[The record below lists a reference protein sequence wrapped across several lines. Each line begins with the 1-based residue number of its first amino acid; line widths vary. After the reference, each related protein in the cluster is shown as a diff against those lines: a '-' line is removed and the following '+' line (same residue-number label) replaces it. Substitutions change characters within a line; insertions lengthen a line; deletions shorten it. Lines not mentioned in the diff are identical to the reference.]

1 MFFFSGL
8 FGDVEQIS
16 HFDSYHPV
24 GSTGEIIFLGA
35 VVEIGEAIVIASFY
49 LEMADFGAQFY
60 TEAGRYTII
69 ELVFHIHVMLFGGKV
84 GIVFPRTALCC
95 SAFAAAVSA
104 APVTTQG
111 TGVGKH
117 GDVTV
122 AVTFD
127 SGKIKDIKI
136 VKQQEN
142 PVLAAKVFTDLKQ
155 HVIDTNSVQLDA
167 ISGATFSS
175 KGFLD
180 AVADAAKKAGV
191 TLSKADKKAIKK
203 AVKALPKESSYDV
216 VVIGAGGAGF
226 SAAIEAKNAG
236 ANVVLLE
243 KMPAVGGNSLIS
255 GAEMNA
261 AKNWVQPKLGINDDS
276 PELHAED
283 TYKGGDMKGDMNVIK
298 VMTHNAL
305 DAAKWC
311 RDYLGVRFEDDNL
324 FFFGGHSR
332 KRALI
337 PVGHTGT
344 EFITK
349 FQAKADELGIP
360 VITNMKAEELI
371 KDKSGRVVGVKA
383 TMNGASYTF
392 NAKGGVVLATGGFG
406 ANPEMV
412 KKYNPKID
420 ERFKT
425 TDAPGTTGEALY
437 MAERAGAQLVNMG
450 YIQTY
455 PICDPISGVIEL
467 IADAR
472 FDGAIMLNQEGK
484 RFVEELQRR
493 DVLSEAILKQTGGY
507 CWVLWNDKIGSISN
521 TVKEHPTEYEAF
533 TKQGIMATC
542 DDLKCVADFTKIP
555 FDSLKGTVNRV
566 SSMTGKGND
575 KDFNHRSG
583 LVDMTQGKYYVIK
596 AVPSVHHTMGGVRI
610 NEKAQAL
617 TAEGK
622 AIPGLWAAGEVT
634 GVTHGTNRLGGNA
647 YTDIIVFGRIAGK
660 AAAEA
665 AK

>member
-1 MFFFSGL
+1 
-8 FGDVEQIS
+8 
-16 HFDSYHPV
+16 
-24 GSTGEIIFLGA
+24 
-35 VVEIGEAIVIASFY
+35 
-49 LEMADFGAQFY
+49 
-60 TEAGRYTII
+60 
-69 ELVFHIHVMLFGGKV
+69 MLF
-84 GIVFPRTALCC
+84 RQTLL
-95 SAFAAAVSA
+95 AAAVGLMSAAAVA

-117 GDVTV
+117 GDMTV

-127 SGKIKDIKI
+127 NGRIQAIEI
-136 VKQQEN
+136 VKEAEN
-142 PVLAAKVFTDLKQ
+142 PVLAKKVYTDLKAA
-155 HVIDTNSVQLDA
+155 VIASNSADLDA

-180 AVADAAKKAGV
+180 AVKDAAKKAGV
-191 TLSKADKKAIKK
+191 TLSKADAKAIKK
-203 AVKALPKESSYDV
+203 VVKNIPAVSNYDV

-261 AKNWVQPKLGINDDS
+261 ARNWVQPKLGILDDS
-276 PELHAED
+276 AERHAAD
-283 TYKGGDMKGDMNVIK
+283 TFKGGDKKGDMKVIN
-298 VMTHNAL
+298 VMTANAL

-324 FFFGGHSR
+324 FFFGGPSR

-344 EFITK
+344 EFIAK

-360 VITNMKAEELI
+360 VITDMKAEELI
-371 KDKSGRVVGVKA
+371 KDKTGRVVGVKA
-383 TMNGASYTF
+383 TSHGATYTF

-406 ANPEMV
+406 ANKAMV

-437 MAERAGAQLVNMG
+437 MAKRAGAQLVNMG

-467 IADAR
+467 IADSR

-484 RFVEELQRR
+484 RFVEELERR
-493 DVLSEAILKQTGGY
+493 DVLSEAILKQTGNY
-507 CWVLWNDKIGSISN
+507 CWVLWNDNIGKISN

-542 DDLKCVADFTKIP
+542 PDLKCIADFTKMP
-555 FDSLKGTVNRV
+555 LKQLESTVKRV
-566 SSMTGKGND
+566 SSMAGKGND
-575 KDFNHRSG
+575 KDFHHRGG
-583 LVDMTQGKYYVIK
+583 LMDMSEGQYYVIK
-596 AVPSVHHTMGGVRI
+596 AVPSTHHTMGGVRI

-617 TAEGK
+617 TAKGQV
-622 AIPGLWAAGEVT
+622 IPGLWAAGEVT

-647 YTDIIVFGRIAGK
+647 YTDIIVFGRIAGE
-660 AAAEA
+660 AAAFEA
-665 AK
+665 AARSAK

>member
-1 MFFFSGL
+1 MKSTMIKSAVAMVFA
-8 FGDVEQIS
+8 
-16 HFDSYHPV
+16 V
-24 GSTGEIIFLGA
+24 G
-35 VVEIGEAIVIASFY
+35 
-49 LEMADFGAQFY
+49 
-60 TEAGRYTII
+60 
-69 ELVFHIHVMLFGGKV
+69 
-84 GIVFPRTALCC
+84 
-95 SAFAAAVSA
+95 FAAASMA
-104 APVTTQG
+104 APVTAEG

-117 GDVTV
+117 GDITV

-127 SGKIKDIKI
+127 AGKIQDIKI
-136 VKQQEN
+136 VKNAEN
-142 PVLAAKVFTDLKQ
+142 PILAKKVFTDLKDQ
-155 HVIDTNSVQLDA
+155 VVALSSTDVDL
-167 ISGATFSS
+167 ISGATFSA
-175 KGFLD
+175 KGFID
-180 AVADAAKKAGV
+180 AVNDAAKKAGV
-191 TLSKADKKAIKK
+191 TLAKADKKALKK
-203 AVKALPKESSYDV
+203 AARELPKTSNYDV

-226 SAAIEAKNAG
+226 SAAITARNAG

-255 GAEMNA
+255 GAEMNV

-276 PELHAED
+276 PELHAQD
-283 TYKGGDMKGDMNVIK
+283 TFKGGDGKGDMKVIN
-298 VMTHNAL
+298 VMTHQAL

-344 EFITK
+344 EFIAK

-371 KDKSGRVVGVKA
+371 KNKDGRVVGVKA
-383 TMNGASYTF
+383 TMDGSEYTF

-425 TDAPGTTGEALY
+425 TDAPGSTGEALY
-437 MAERAGAQLVNMG
+437 MAERAGAELVNMG

-455 PICDPISGVIEL
+455 PICDPISGAIEL

-493 DVLSEAILKQTGGY
+493 DVLSEAILNQTGQY
-507 CWVLWNDKIGSISN
+507 CWVLWNDNIGKISN
-521 TVKEHPTEYEAF
+521 TVKAHANEYEAF
-533 TKQGIMATC
+533 TKQGIMTTC
-542 DDLKCVADFTKIP
+542 DDLKCIADFTKIP
-555 FDSLKGTVNRV
+555 FDQLQKTVKRV
-566 SSMTGKGND
+566 SDMAGKGND

-583 LVDMTQGKYYVIK
+583 LVDMQQGKYYVIK
-596 AVPSVHHTMGGVRI
+596 AVPSTHHTMGGVRI
-610 NEKAQAL
+610 NEKAEAL

-622 AIPGLWAAGEVT
+622 VIPGLWAAGEVT

-647 YTDIIVFGRIAGK
+647 YTDIIVFGRIAGEAAAK
-660 AAAEA
+660 AA
-665 AK
+665 K

>member
-1 MFFFSGL
+1 MHFSRALIAGL
-8 FGDVEQIS
+8 V
-16 HFDSYHPV
+16 
-24 GSTGEIIFLGA
+24 
-35 VVEIGEAIVIASFY
+35 
-49 LEMADFGAQFY
+49 
-60 TEAGRYTII
+60 
-69 ELVFHIHVMLFGGKV
+69 
-84 GIVFPRTALCC
+84 C

-175 KGFLD
+175 RGFLD

-203 AVKALPKESSYDV
+203 VVKTLPKESTYDV

-555 FDSLKGTVNRV
+555 FNSLKGTVNRV

>member
-1 MFFFSGL
+1 MRKFFFCIVGPSEWDGSAIHK
-8 FGDVEQIS
+8 GVEQIMMKK
-16 HFDSYHPV
+16 
-24 GSTGEIIFLGA
+24 TLI
-35 VVEIGEAIVIASFY
+35 
-49 LEMADFGAQFY
+49 
-60 TEAGRYTII
+60 
-69 ELVFHIHVMLFGGKV
+69 
-84 GIVFPRTALCC
+84 TALI
-95 SAFAAAVSA
+95 ATVFAGGAMAAAVTA
-104 APVTTQG
+104 EG

-127 SGKIKDIKI
+127 GGKITDIKV
-136 VKQQEN
+136 VKEQEN
-142 PVLAAKVFTDLKQ
+142 KVLARGVYTDLKDQ
-155 HVIDTNSVQLDA
+155 VIATNSADLDV

-180 AVADAAKKAGV
+180 AVKDAAKKAGV

-203 AVKALPKESSYDV
+203 VAKDLPKNSSYDV
-216 VVIGAGGAGF
+216 VVVGAGGAGF

-283 TYKGGDMKGDMNVIK
+283 TYKGGDMKGDMKVIN

-305 DAAKWC
+305 DAALWC

-360 VITNMKAEELI
+360 VITNMKMTDLI
-371 KDKSGRVVGVKA
+371 LDKDGRVSGVKA
-383 TMNGASYTF
+383 TMNGAEYTF

-406 ANPEMV
+406 ANKEMV

-420 ERFKT
+420 ERFMT

-437 MAERAGAQLVNMG
+437 IAEKAGAELVNMG

-467 IADAR
+467 IADSR

-493 DVLSEAILKQTGGY
+493 DVLSEAILNQTGGY
-507 CWVLWNDKIGSISN
+507 CWVLWNDNIGKISN
-521 TVKEHPTEYEAF
+521 TVGTHTTEYEAF

-542 DDLKCVADFTKIP
+542 DDLKCIADFTKIP
-555 FDSLKGTVNRV
+555 FDQLKKTVDRV
-566 SSMTGKGND
+566 TSMAGKGND
-575 KDFNHRSG
+575 KDFHHRGG
-583 LVDMTQGKYYVIK
+583 LMDMSQGKYYVIK
-596 AVPSVHHTMGGVRI
+596 AVPSTHHTMGGIRI

-617 TAEGK
+617 TKEGK
-622 AIPGLWAAGEVT
+622 VIPGLWAAGEVT

>member
-1 MFFFSGL
+1 
-8 FGDVEQIS
+8 
-16 HFDSYHPV
+16 
-24 GSTGEIIFLGA
+24 
-35 VVEIGEAIVIASFY
+35 
-49 LEMADFGAQFY
+49 
-60 TEAGRYTII
+60 
-69 ELVFHIHVMLFGGKV
+69 MLF
-84 GIVFPRTALCC
+84 RQTLL
-95 SAFAAAVSA
+95 AAAVGLMSAAAVA

-117 GDVTV
+117 GDMTV

-127 SGKIKDIKI
+127 NGRIQAIEI
-136 VKQQEN
+136 VKEAEN
-142 PVLAAKVFTDLKQ
+142 PVLAKKVYTDLKVA
-155 HVIDTNSVQLDA
+155 VIASNSADLDA

-180 AVADAAKKAGV
+180 AVKDAAKKAGV
-191 TLSKADKKAIKK
+191 TLSKADAKAIKK
-203 AVKALPKESSYDV
+203 VVKNIPAVSNYDV

-261 AKNWVQPKLGINDDS
+261 ARNWVQPKLGILDDS
-276 PELHAED
+276 AERHAAD
-283 TYKGGDMKGDMNVIK
+283 TFKGGDKKGDMKVIN
-298 VMTHNAL
+298 VMTANAL

-311 RDYLGVRFEDDNL
+311 RDYLGVRFEGDNL

-344 EFITK
+344 EFIAK

-360 VITNMKAEELI
+360 VITDMKAEELI
-371 KDKSGRVVGVKA
+371 KDKTGRVVGVKA
-383 TMNGASYTF
+383 TSHGATYTF

-406 ANPEMV
+406 ANKAMV

-437 MAERAGAQLVNMG
+437 MAKRAGAQLVNMG

-467 IADAR
+467 IADSR

-484 RFVEELQRR
+484 RFVEELERR
-493 DVLSEAILKQTGGY
+493 DVLSEAILKQTGNY
-507 CWVLWNDKIGSISN
+507 CWVLWNDNIGKISN

-542 DDLKCVADFTKIP
+542 PDLKCIADFTKMP
-555 FDSLKGTVNRV
+555 LKQLESTVKRV
-566 SSMTGKGND
+566 SSMAGKGND
-575 KDFNHRSG
+575 KDFHHRGG
-583 LVDMTQGKYYVIK
+583 LMDMSEGQYYVIK
-596 AVPSVHHTMGGVRI
+596 AVPSTHHTMGGVRI

-617 TAEGK
+617 TAKGQV
-622 AIPGLWAAGEVT
+622 IPGLWAAGEVT

-647 YTDIIVFGRIAGK
+647 YTDIIVFGRIAGE
-660 AAAEA
+660 AAAFEA
-665 AK
+665 AARSAK

>member
-1 MFFFSGL
+1 MK
-8 FGDVEQIS
+8 
-16 HFDSYHPV
+16 
-24 GSTGEIIFLGA
+24 STMIKSA
-35 VVEIGEAIVIASFY
+35 VAMVFA
-49 LEMADFGAQFY
+49 
-60 TEAGRYTII
+60 AG
-69 ELVFHIHVMLFGGKV
+69 
-84 GIVFPRTALCC
+84 
-95 SAFAAAVSA
+95 FAAASMA
-104 APVTTQG
+104 APVTAEG

-117 GDVTV
+117 GDITV

-127 SGKIKDIKI
+127 AGKIQDIKI
-136 VKQQEN
+136 VKNAEN
-142 PVLAAKVFTDLKQ
+142 PILAKKVFTDLKDQ
-155 HVIDTNSVQLDA
+155 VVALSSTDVDL
-167 ISGATFSS
+167 ISGATFSA
-175 KGFLD
+175 KGFID
-180 AVADAAKKAGV
+180 AVNDAAKKAGV
-191 TLSKADKKAIKK
+191 TLAKADKKALKK
-203 AVKALPKESSYDV
+203 AARELPKTSNYDV

-226 SAAIEAKNAG
+226 SAAITARNAG

-255 GAEMNA
+255 GAEMNV

-276 PELHAED
+276 PELHAQD
-283 TYKGGDMKGDMNVIK
+283 TFKGGDGKGDMKVIN
-298 VMTHNAL
+298 VMTHEAL

-344 EFITK
+344 EFIAK

-371 KDKSGRVVGVKA
+371 KNKDGRVVGVKA
-383 TMNGASYTF
+383 TMDGSEYTF

-455 PICDPISGVIEL
+455 PICDPLSGAIEL

-493 DVLSEAILKQTGGY
+493 DVLSEAILNQTGRY

-521 TVKEHPTEYEAF
+521 TVKAHANEYEAF
-533 TKQGIMATC
+533 TKQGIMTTC
-542 DDLKCVADFTKIP
+542 DDLKCIADFTKIP
-555 FDSLKGTVNRV
+555 FDQLRKTVKRV
-566 SSMTGKGND
+566 SDMAGKGND

-583 LVDMTQGKYYVIK
+583 LVDMQQGKYYVIK
-596 AVPSVHHTMGGVRI
+596 AVPSTHHTMGGVRI
-610 NEKAQAL
+610 NEKAEAL

-622 AIPGLWAAGEVT
+622 VIPGLWAAGEVT

-647 YTDIIVFGRIAGK
+647 YTDIIVFGRIAGEAAAK
-660 AAAEA
+660 AA
-665 AK
+665 K

>member
-1 MFFFSGL
+1 MKSTM
-8 FGDVEQIS
+8 IKS
-16 HFDSYHPV
+16 AV
-24 GSTGEIIFLGA
+24 GMVFA
-35 VVEIGEAIVIASFY
+35 VGF
-49 LEMADFGAQFY
+49 
-60 TEAGRYTII
+60 
-69 ELVFHIHVMLFGGKV
+69 
-84 GIVFPRTALCC
+84 
-95 SAFAAAVSA
+95 AAVSMA
-104 APVTTQG
+104 APVTAEG

-117 GDVTV
+117 GDITV

-127 SGKIKDIKI
+127 AGKIQDIKI
-136 VKQQEN
+136 VKNAEN
-142 PVLAAKVFTDLKQ
+142 PILAKKVFTDLKDQ
-155 HVIDTNSVQLDA
+155 VVALSSTDVDL
-167 ISGATFSS
+167 ISGATFSA
-175 KGFLD
+175 KGFID
-180 AVADAAKKAGV
+180 AVNDAAKKAGV
-191 TLSKADKKAIKK
+191 TLAKADKKALKK
-203 AVKALPKESSYDV
+203 AARELPKTSNYDV

-226 SAAIEAKNAG
+226 SAAITARNAG

-255 GAEMNA
+255 GAEMNV

-276 PELHAED
+276 PELHAQD
-283 TYKGGDMKGDMNVIK
+283 TFKGGDGKGDMKVIN
-298 VMTHNAL
+298 VMTHEAL

-344 EFITK
+344 EFIAK

-371 KDKSGRVVGVKA
+371 KDKDGRVVGVKA
-383 TMNGASYTF
+383 TMDGSEYTF

-425 TDAPGTTGEALY
+425 TDAPGSTGEALY
-437 MAERAGAQLVNMG
+437 MAERAGAELVNMG

-455 PICDPISGVIEL
+455 PICDPISGAIEL

-493 DVLSEAILKQTGGY
+493 DVLSEAILNQTGRY

-521 TVKEHPTEYEAF
+521 TVKAHANEYEAF
-533 TKQGIMATC
+533 TKQGIMTTC
-542 DDLKCVADFTKIP
+542 DDLKCIADFTKIP
-555 FDSLKGTVNRV
+555 FDQLRKTVKRV
-566 SSMTGKGND
+566 SDMAGKGND
-575 KDFNHRSG
+575 KDFNHRAG
-583 LVDMTQGKYYVIK
+583 LMDMQQGKYYVIK
-596 AVPSVHHTMGGVRI
+596 AVPSTHHTMGGVRI
-610 NEKAQAL
+610 NEKAEAL

-622 AIPGLWAAGEVT
+622 VIPGLWAAGEVT

-647 YTDIIVFGRIAGK
+647 YTDIIVFGRIAGEAAAK
-660 AAAEA
+660 AA
-665 AK
+665 K

>member
-1 MFFFSGL
+1 MKSTMIKSAVAMVFA
-8 FGDVEQIS
+8 
-16 HFDSYHPV
+16 V
-24 GSTGEIIFLGA
+24 G
-35 VVEIGEAIVIASFY
+35 
-49 LEMADFGAQFY
+49 
-60 TEAGRYTII
+60 
-69 ELVFHIHVMLFGGKV
+69 
-84 GIVFPRTALCC
+84 
-95 SAFAAAVSA
+95 FAAASMA
-104 APVTTQG
+104 APVTAEG

-117 GDVTV
+117 GDITV

-127 SGKIKDIKI
+127 AGKIQDIKI
-136 VKQQEN
+136 VKNAEN
-142 PVLAAKVFTDLKQ
+142 PILAKKVFTDLKDQ
-155 HVIDTNSVQLDA
+155 VVALSSTDVDL
-167 ISGATFSS
+167 ISGATFSA
-175 KGFLD
+175 KGFID
-180 AVADAAKKAGV
+180 AVNDAAKKAGV
-191 TLSKADKKAIKK
+191 TLAKADKKALKK
-203 AVKALPKESSYDV
+203 AARKLPKTSNYDV

-226 SAAIEAKNAG
+226 SAAITARNAG

-283 TYKGGDMKGDMNVIK
+283 TFKGGDGKGDMKVIN
-298 VMTHNAL
+298 VMTHQAL

-344 EFITK
+344 EFIAK

-371 KDKSGRVVGVKA
+371 KNKDGRVVGVKA
-383 TMNGASYTF
+383 TMDGSEYTF

-455 PICDPISGVIEL
+455 PICDPISGAIEL

-493 DVLSEAILKQTGGY
+493 DVLSEAILNQTGRY

-521 TVKEHPTEYEAF
+521 TVKAHANEYEAF
-533 TKQGIMATC
+533 TKQGIMTTC
-542 DDLKCVADFTKIP
+542 DDLKCIADFTKIP
-555 FDSLKGTVNRV
+555 FDQLRKTVKRV
-566 SSMTGKGND
+566 SDMAGKGND

-583 LVDMTQGKYYVIK
+583 LVDMQQGKYYVIK
-596 AVPSVHHTMGGVRI
+596 AVPSTHHTMGGVRI
-610 NEKAQAL
+610 NEKAEAL

-622 AIPGLWAAGEVT
+622 VIPGLWAAGEVT

-647 YTDIIVFGRIAGK
+647 YTDIIVFGRIAGEAAAK
-660 AAAEA
+660 AA
-665 AK
+665 K

>member
-1 MFFFSGL
+1 MKSTMIKSAVAMVFA
-8 FGDVEQIS
+8 
-16 HFDSYHPV
+16 V
-24 GSTGEIIFLGA
+24 G
-35 VVEIGEAIVIASFY
+35 
-49 LEMADFGAQFY
+49 
-60 TEAGRYTII
+60 
-69 ELVFHIHVMLFGGKV
+69 
-84 GIVFPRTALCC
+84 
-95 SAFAAAVSA
+95 FAAASMA
-104 APVTTQG
+104 APVTAEG

-117 GDVTV
+117 GDITV

-127 SGKIKDIKI
+127 AGKIQDIKI
-136 VKQQEN
+136 VKNAEN
-142 PVLAAKVFTDLKQ
+142 PILAKKVFTDLKDQ
-155 HVIDTNSVQLDA
+155 VVALSSTDVDL
-167 ISGATFSS
+167 ISGATFSA
-175 KGFLD
+175 KGFID
-180 AVADAAKKAGV
+180 AVNDAAKKAGV
-191 TLSKADKKAIKK
+191 TLAKADKKALKK
-203 AVKALPKESSYDV
+203 AARELPKTSNYDV

-226 SAAIEAKNAG
+226 SAAITARNAG

-255 GAEMNA
+255 GAEMNV

-276 PELHAED
+276 PELHAQD
-283 TYKGGDMKGDMNVIK
+283 TFKGGDGKGDMKVIN
-298 VMTHNAL
+298 VMTHEAL

-344 EFITK
+344 EFIAK

-371 KDKSGRVVGVKA
+371 KDKDGRVVGVKA
-383 TMNGASYTF
+383 TMDGSEYTF

-455 PICDPISGVIEL
+455 PICDPISGAIEL

-493 DVLSEAILKQTGGY
+493 DVLSEAILNQTGQY
-507 CWVLWNDKIGSISN
+507 CWVLWNDNIGKISN
-521 TVKEHPTEYEAF
+521 TVKAHANEYEAF
-533 TKQGIMATC
+533 TKQGIMTTC
-542 DDLKCVADFTKIP
+542 DDLKCIADFTKIP
-555 FDSLKGTVNRV
+555 FDQLRKTVKRV
-566 SSMTGKGND
+566 SDMAGKGND

-583 LVDMTQGKYYVIK
+583 LVDMQQGKYYVIK
-596 AVPSVHHTMGGVRI
+596 AVPSTHHTMGGVRI
-610 NEKAQAL
+610 NEKAEAL

-622 AIPGLWAAGEVT
+622 VIPGLWAAGEVT

-647 YTDIIVFGRIAGK
+647 YTDIIVFGRIAGEAAAK
-660 AAAEA
+660 AA
-665 AK
+665 K

>member
-1 MFFFSGL
+1 MK
-8 FGDVEQIS
+8 
-16 HFDSYHPV
+16 
-24 GSTGEIIFLGA
+24 STMIKSA
-35 VVEIGEAIVIASFY
+35 VAMVFA
-49 LEMADFGAQFY
+49 
-60 TEAGRYTII
+60 AG
-69 ELVFHIHVMLFGGKV
+69 
-84 GIVFPRTALCC
+84 
-95 SAFAAAVSA
+95 FAAASMA
-104 APVTTQG
+104 APVTAEG

-117 GDVTV
+117 GDITV

-127 SGKIKDIKI
+127 AGKIQDIKI
-136 VKQQEN
+136 VKNAEN
-142 PVLAAKVFTDLKQ
+142 PILAKKVFTDLKDQ
-155 HVIDTNSVQLDA
+155 VVALSSTDVDLV
-167 ISGATFSS
+167 SGATFSA
-175 KGFLD
+175 KGFID
-180 AVADAAKKAGV
+180 AVNDAAKKAGV
-191 TLSKADKKAIKK
+191 TLAKADKKALKK
-203 AVKALPKESSYDV
+203 AARELPKTSNYDV

-226 SAAIEAKNAG
+226 SAAITARNAG

-255 GAEMNA
+255 GAEMNVA
-261 AKNWVQPKLGINDDS
+261 RNWVQPKLGINDDS
-276 PELHAED
+276 PELHAQD
-283 TYKGGDMKGDMNVIK
+283 TFKGGDGKGDMKVIN
-298 VMTHNAL
+298 VMTHEAL

-344 EFITK
+344 EFIAK

-371 KDKSGRVVGVKA
+371 KDKDGRVVGVKA
-383 TMNGASYTF
+383 TMDGSEYTF

-425 TDAPGTTGEALY
+425 TDAPGSTGEALY
-437 MAERAGAQLVNMG
+437 MAERAGAELVNMG

-455 PICDPISGVIEL
+455 PICDPISGAIEL

-493 DVLSEAILKQTGGY
+493 DVLSEAILNQTGRY

-521 TVKEHPTEYEAF
+521 TVKAHANEYEAF
-533 TKQGIMATC
+533 TKQGVMTTC
-542 DDLKCVADFTKIP
+542 DDLKCIADFTKIP
-555 FDSLKGTVNRV
+555 FDQLRKTVKRV
-566 SSMTGKGND
+566 SDMAGKGND
-575 KDFNHRSG
+575 KDFNHRAG
-583 LVDMTQGKYYVIK
+583 LMDMQQGKYYVIK
-596 AVPSVHHTMGGVRI
+596 AVPSTHHTMGGVRI
-610 NEKAQAL
+610 NEKAEAL

-622 AIPGLWAAGEVT
+622 VIPGLWAAGEVT

-647 YTDIIVFGRIAGK
+647 YTDIIVFGRIAGEAAAK
-660 AAAEA
+660 AA
-665 AK
+665 K

>member
-1 MFFFSGL
+1 MK
-8 FGDVEQIS
+8 
-16 HFDSYHPV
+16 
-24 GSTGEIIFLGA
+24 STMIKSA
-35 VVEIGEAIVIASFY
+35 VAMVFA
-49 LEMADFGAQFY
+49 
-60 TEAGRYTII
+60 AG
-69 ELVFHIHVMLFGGKV
+69 
-84 GIVFPRTALCC
+84 
-95 SAFAAAVSA
+95 FAAASMA
-104 APVTTQG
+104 APVTAQG

-117 GDVTV
+117 GDITV

-127 SGKIKDIKI
+127 AGKIQDIKI
-136 VKQQEN
+136 VKNAEN
-142 PVLAAKVFTDLKQ
+142 PILAKKVFTDLKDQ
-155 HVIDTNSVQLDA
+155 VVALSSTDVDLV
-167 ISGATFSS
+167 SGATFSA
-175 KGFLD
+175 KGFID
-180 AVADAAKKAGV
+180 AVNDAAKKAGV
-191 TLSKADKKAIKK
+191 TLAKADKKALKK
-203 AVKALPKESSYDV
+203 AARELPKTSNYDV

-226 SAAIEAKNAG
+226 SAAITAKNAG

-255 GAEMNA
+255 GAEMNV

-276 PELHAED
+276 PELHAQD
-283 TYKGGDMKGDMNVIK
+283 TFKGGDGKGDMKVIN
-298 VMTHNAL
+298 VMTHEAL

-344 EFITK
+344 EFIAK

-371 KDKSGRVVGVKA
+371 KDKDGRVVGVKA
-383 TMNGASYTF
+383 TMDGSEYTF

-425 TDAPGTTGEALY
+425 TDAPGSTGEALY

-455 PICDPISGVIEL
+455 PICDPISGAIEL

-493 DVLSEAILKQTGGY
+493 DVLSEAILNQTGRY
-507 CWVLWNDKIGSISN
+507 CWVLWNDNIGKISN
-521 TVKEHPTEYEAF
+521 TVKAHANEYEAF
-533 TKQGIMATC
+533 TKQGVMATC
-542 DDLKCVADFTKIP
+542 DDLKCIADFTKIP
-555 FDSLKGTVNRV
+555 FDQLQKTVKRV
-566 SSMTGKGND
+566 SDMAGKGND
-575 KDFNHRSG
+575 KDFNHRAG
-583 LVDMTQGKYYVIK
+583 LMDMQQGKYYVIK
-596 AVPSVHHTMGGVRI
+596 AVPSTHHTMGGVRI
-610 NEKAQAL
+610 NEKAEAL

-647 YTDIIVFGRIAGK
+647 YTDIIVFGRIAGEAAAK
-660 AAAEA
+660 AA
-665 AK
+665 K

>member
-1 MFFFSGL
+1 MRKFFFCIVGPSEWDGSAIHK
-8 FGDVEQIS
+8 GVEQIMMKK
-16 HFDSYHPV
+16 
-24 GSTGEIIFLGA
+24 TLI
-35 VVEIGEAIVIASFY
+35 
-49 LEMADFGAQFY
+49 
-60 TEAGRYTII
+60 
-69 ELVFHIHVMLFGGKV
+69 
-84 GIVFPRTALCC
+84 TALI
-95 SAFAAAVSA
+95 ATVFAGGAMAAAVTA
-104 APVTTQG
+104 EG

-127 SGKIKDIKI
+127 GGKITDIKV
-136 VKQQEN
+136 VKEQEN
-142 PVLAAKVFTDLKQ
+142 KVLARGVYTDLKDQ
-155 HVIDTNSVQLDA
+155 VIATNSADLDV

-180 AVADAAKKAGV
+180 AVKDAAKKAGV

-203 AVKALPKESSYDV
+203 VAKDLPKNSSYDV
-216 VVIGAGGAGF
+216 VVVGAGGAGF

-283 TYKGGDMKGDMNVIK
+283 TYKGGDMKGDMKVIN

-305 DAAKWC
+305 DAALWC

-344 EFITK
+344 EFIAK

-371 KDKSGRVVGVKA
+371 KDKDGRVVGVKA
-383 TMNGASYTF
+383 TMDGSEYTF

-425 TDAPGTTGEALY
+425 TDAPGSTGEALY
-437 MAERAGAQLVNMG
+437 MAERAGAELVNMG

-455 PICDPISGVIEL
+455 PICDPLSGAIEL

-493 DVLSEAILKQTGGY
+493 DVLSEAILNQTGRY

-521 TVKEHPTEYEAF
+521 TVKAHANEYEAF
-533 TKQGIMATC
+533 TKQGIMTTC
-542 DDLKCVADFTKIP
+542 DDLKCIADFTKIP
-555 FDSLKGTVNRV
+555 FDQLRKTVKRV
-566 SSMTGKGND
+566 SDMAGKGND

-583 LVDMTQGKYYVIK
+583 LVDMQQGKYYVIK
-596 AVPSVHHTMGGVRI
+596 AVPSTHHTMGGVRI
-610 NEKAQAL
+610 NEKAEAL

-622 AIPGLWAAGEVT
+622 VIPGLWAAGEVT

-647 YTDIIVFGRIAGK
+647 YTDIIVFGRIAGEAAAK
-660 AAAEA
+660 AA
-665 AK
+665 K

>member
-1 MFFFSGL
+1 MQFSRALIAGL
-8 FGDVEQIS
+8 V
-16 HFDSYHPV
+16 
-24 GSTGEIIFLGA
+24 
-35 VVEIGEAIVIASFY
+35 
-49 LEMADFGAQFY
+49 
-60 TEAGRYTII
+60 
-69 ELVFHIHVMLFGGKV
+69 
-84 GIVFPRTALCC
+84 C

-127 SGKIKDIKI
+127 SGKIKGIKI

-203 AVKALPKESSYDV
+203 VVKTLPKESTYDV

>member
-1 MFFFSGL
+1 MKSTMIKSAVAMVFA
-8 FGDVEQIS
+8 
-16 HFDSYHPV
+16 V
-24 GSTGEIIFLGA
+24 G
-35 VVEIGEAIVIASFY
+35 
-49 LEMADFGAQFY
+49 
-60 TEAGRYTII
+60 
-69 ELVFHIHVMLFGGKV
+69 
-84 GIVFPRTALCC
+84 
-95 SAFAAAVSA
+95 FAAASMA
-104 APVTTQG
+104 APVTAEG

-117 GDVTV
+117 GDITV

-127 SGKIKDIKI
+127 AGKIQDIKI
-136 VKQQEN
+136 VKNAEN
-142 PVLAAKVFTDLKQ
+142 PILAKKVFTDLKDQ
-155 HVIDTNSVQLDA
+155 VVAFSSTDVDLV
-167 ISGATFSS
+167 SGATFSA
-175 KGFLD
+175 KGFID
-180 AVADAAKKAGV
+180 AVNDAAKKAGV
-191 TLSKADKKAIKK
+191 TLAKADKKALKK
-203 AVKALPKESSYDV
+203 AARELPKTSNYDV

-226 SAAIEAKNAG
+226 SAAITARSAG

-255 GAEMNA
+255 GAEMNVA
-261 AKNWVQPKLGINDDS
+261 RNWVQPKLGINDDS
-276 PELHAED
+276 PELHAQD
-283 TYKGGDMKGDMNVIK
+283 TFKGGDGKGDMKVIN
-298 VMTHNAL
+298 VMTHEAL

-344 EFITK
+344 EFIAK

-371 KDKSGRVVGVKA
+371 KNKDGRVVGVKA
-383 TMNGASYTF
+383 TMDGSEYTF

-455 PICDPISGVIEL
+455 PICDPLSGAIEL

-493 DVLSEAILKQTGGY
+493 DVLSEAILNQTGRY

-521 TVKEHPTEYEAF
+521 TVKAHANEYEAF
-533 TKQGIMATC
+533 TKQGIMTTC
-542 DDLKCVADFTKIP
+542 DDLKCIADFTKIP
-555 FDSLKGTVNRV
+555 FDQLQKTVKRV
-566 SSMTGKGND
+566 SDMAGKGND
-575 KDFNHRSG
+575 KDFNHRAG
-583 LVDMTQGKYYVIK
+583 LMDMQQGKYYVIK
-596 AVPSVHHTMGGVRI
+596 AVPSTHHTMGGVRI
-610 NEKAQAL
+610 NEKAEAL

-622 AIPGLWAAGEVT
+622 VIPGLWAAGEVT

-647 YTDIIVFGRIAGK
+647 YTDIIVFGRIAGEAAAK
-660 AAAEA
+660 AA
-665 AK
+665 K

>member
-1 MFFFSGL
+1 
-8 FGDVEQIS
+8 
-16 HFDSYHPV
+16 
-24 GSTGEIIFLGA
+24 
-35 VVEIGEAIVIASFY
+35 
-49 LEMADFGAQFY
+49 
-60 TEAGRYTII
+60 
-69 ELVFHIHVMLFGGKV
+69 MLF
-84 GIVFPRTALCC
+84 RQTLL
-95 SAFAAAVSA
+95 AAAVGLMSAAAVA

-117 GDVTV
+117 GDMTV

-127 SGKIKDIKI
+127 NGRIQAIEI
-136 VKQQEN
+136 VKEAEN
-142 PVLAAKVFTDLKQ
+142 PVLAKKVYTDLKAA
-155 HVIDTNSVQLDA
+155 VIASNSADLDA

-180 AVADAAKKAGV
+180 AVKDAAKKAGV
-191 TLSKADKKAIKK
+191 TLSKADAKAIKK
-203 AVKALPKESSYDV
+203 VVKNIPAVSNYDV

-261 AKNWVQPKLGINDDS
+261 ARNWVQPKLGILDDS
-276 PELHAED
+276 AERHAAD
-283 TYKGGDMKGDMNVIK
+283 TFKGGDKKGDMKVIN
-298 VMTHNAL
+298 VMTANAL

-344 EFITK
+344 EFIAK

-360 VITNMKAEELI
+360 VITDMKAEELI
-371 KDKSGRVVGVKA
+371 KDKTGRVVGVKA
-383 TMNGASYTF
+383 TSHGATYTF

-406 ANPEMV
+406 ANKAMV

-437 MAERAGAQLVNMG
+437 MAKRAGAQLVNMG

-467 IADAR
+467 IADSR
-472 FDGAIMLNQEGK
+472 FEGAIMLNQEGK
-484 RFVEELQRR
+484 RFVEELERR
-493 DVLSEAILKQTGGY
+493 DVLSEAILKQTGNY
-507 CWVLWNDKIGSISN
+507 CWVLWNDNIGKISN

-542 DDLKCVADFTKIP
+542 PDLKCIADFTKMP
-555 FDSLKGTVNRV
+555 LKQLESTVKRV
-566 SSMTGKGND
+566 SSMAGKGND
-575 KDFNHRSG
+575 KDFHHRGG
-583 LVDMTQGKYYVIK
+583 LMDMSEGQYYVIK
-596 AVPSVHHTMGGVRI
+596 AVPSTHHTMGGVRI

-617 TAEGK
+617 TAKGQV
-622 AIPGLWAAGEVT
+622 IPGLWAAGEVT

-647 YTDIIVFGRIAGK
+647 YTDIIVFGRIAGE
-660 AAAEA
+660 AAAFEA
-665 AK
+665 AARSAK

>member
-1 MFFFSGL
+1 MKSTMIKSAVAMVFA
-8 FGDVEQIS
+8 
-16 HFDSYHPV
+16 V
-24 GSTGEIIFLGA
+24 G
-35 VVEIGEAIVIASFY
+35 
-49 LEMADFGAQFY
+49 
-60 TEAGRYTII
+60 
-69 ELVFHIHVMLFGGKV
+69 
-84 GIVFPRTALCC
+84 
-95 SAFAAAVSA
+95 FAAASMA
-104 APVTTQG
+104 APVTAEG

-117 GDVTV
+117 GDITV

-127 SGKIKDIKI
+127 AGKIQDIKI
-136 VKQQEN
+136 VKNAEN
-142 PVLAAKVFTDLKQ
+142 PILAKKVFTDLKDQ
-155 HVIDTNSVQLDA
+155 VVALSSTDVDL
-167 ISGATFSS
+167 ISGATFSA
-175 KGFLD
+175 KGFID
-180 AVADAAKKAGV
+180 AVNDAAKKAGV
-191 TLSKADKKAIKK
+191 TLAKADKKALKK
-203 AVKALPKESSYDV
+203 AARELPKTSNYDV

-226 SAAIEAKNAG
+226 SAAITARNAG
-236 ANVVLLE
+236 ANVVLIE

-255 GAEMNA
+255 GAEMNV

-276 PELHAED
+276 PELHAQD
-283 TYKGGDMKGDMNVIK
+283 TFKGGDGKGDMKVIN
-298 VMTHNAL
+298 VMTHQAL

-344 EFITK
+344 EFIAK

-371 KDKSGRVVGVKA
+371 KNKDGRVVGVKA
-383 TMNGASYTF
+383 TMDGSEYTF

-425 TDAPGTTGEALY
+425 TDAPGSTGEALY
-437 MAERAGAQLVNMG
+437 MAERAGAELVNMG

-455 PICDPISGVIEL
+455 PICDPLSGAIEL

-493 DVLSEAILKQTGGY
+493 DVLSEAILNQTGQY
-507 CWVLWNDKIGSISN
+507 CWVLWNDNIGKISN
-521 TVKEHPTEYEAF
+521 TVKAHANEYEAF
-533 TKQGIMATC
+533 TKQGIMTTC
-542 DDLKCVADFTKIP
+542 DDLKCIADFTKIP
-555 FDSLKGTVNRV
+555 FDQLQKTVKRV
-566 SSMTGKGND
+566 SDMAGKGND
-575 KDFNHRSG
+575 KDFNHRAG
-583 LVDMTQGKYYVIK
+583 LMDMQQGKYYVIK
-596 AVPSVHHTMGGVRI
+596 AVPSTHHTMGGVRI
-610 NEKAQAL
+610 NEKAEAL

-622 AIPGLWAAGEVT
+622 VIPGLWAAGEVT

-647 YTDIIVFGRIAGK
+647 YTDIIVFGRIAGEAAAK
-660 AAAEA
+660 AA
-665 AK
+665 K

>member
-1 MFFFSGL
+1 MK
-8 FGDVEQIS
+8 
-16 HFDSYHPV
+16 
-24 GSTGEIIFLGA
+24 STMIKSA
-35 VVEIGEAIVIASFY
+35 VAMVFA
-49 LEMADFGAQFY
+49 
-60 TEAGRYTII
+60 AG
-69 ELVFHIHVMLFGGKV
+69 
-84 GIVFPRTALCC
+84 
-95 SAFAAAVSA
+95 FAAASMA
-104 APVTTQG
+104 APVTAEG

-117 GDVTV
+117 GDITV

-127 SGKIKDIKI
+127 AGKIQDIKI
-136 VKQQEN
+136 VKNAEN
-142 PVLAAKVFTDLKQ
+142 PILAKKVFTDLKDQ
-155 HVIDTNSVQLDA
+155 VVALSSTDVDL
-167 ISGATFSS
+167 ISGATFSA
-175 KGFLD
+175 KGFID
-180 AVADAAKKAGV
+180 AVNDAAKKAGV
-191 TLSKADKKAIKK
+191 TLAKADKKALKK
-203 AVKALPKESSYDV
+203 AARELPKTSNYDV

-226 SAAIEAKNAG
+226 SAAITARNAG

-255 GAEMNA
+255 GAEMNV

-276 PELHAED
+276 PELHAQD
-283 TYKGGDMKGDMNVIK
+283 TFKGGDGKGDMKVIN
-298 VMTHNAL
+298 VMTHEAL

-344 EFITK
+344 EFIAK

-371 KDKSGRVVGVKA
+371 KDKDGRVVGVKA
-383 TMNGASYTF
+383 TMDGSEYTF

-455 PICDPISGVIEL
+455 PICDPISGAIEL

-493 DVLSEAILKQTGGY
+493 DVLSEAILNQTGRY

-521 TVKEHPTEYEAF
+521 TVKAHANEYEAF
-533 TKQGIMATC
+533 TKQGIMTTC
-542 DDLKCVADFTKIP
+542 DDLKCIADFTKIP
-555 FDSLKGTVNRV
+555 FDQLRKTVKRV
-566 SSMTGKGND
+566 SDMAGKGND
-575 KDFNHRSG
+575 KDFNHRAG
-583 LVDMTQGKYYVIK
+583 LMDMQQGKYYVIK
-596 AVPSVHHTMGGVRI
+596 AVPSTHHTMGGVRI
-610 NEKAQAL
+610 NEKAEAL

-622 AIPGLWAAGEVT
+622 VIPGLWAAGEVT

-647 YTDIIVFGRIAGK
+647 YTDIIVFGRIAGEAAAK
-660 AAAEA
+660 AA
-665 AK
+665 K

>member
-1 MFFFSGL
+1 
-8 FGDVEQIS
+8 
-16 HFDSYHPV
+16 
-24 GSTGEIIFLGA
+24 
-35 VVEIGEAIVIASFY
+35 
-49 LEMADFGAQFY
+49 
-60 TEAGRYTII
+60 
-69 ELVFHIHVMLFGGKV
+69 MLF
-84 GIVFPRTALCC
+84 RQTLL
-95 SAFAAAVSA
+95 AAAVGLMSAAAVA

-117 GDVTV
+117 GDMTV

-127 SGKIKDIKI
+127 NGRIQAIEI
-136 VKQQEN
+136 VKEAEN
-142 PVLAAKVFTDLKQ
+142 PVLAKKVYTDLKAA
-155 HVIDTNSVQLDA
+155 VIASNSADLDA

-180 AVADAAKKAGV
+180 AVKDAAKKAGV
-191 TLSKADKKAIKK
+191 TLSKADAKAIKK
-203 AVKALPKESSYDV
+203 VVKNIPAVSNYDV

-261 AKNWVQPKLGINDDS
+261 ARNWVQPKLGILDDS
-276 PELHAED
+276 AERHAAD
-283 TYKGGDMKGDMNVIK
+283 TFKGGDKKGDMKVIN
-298 VMTHNAL
+298 VMTANAL

-344 EFITK
+344 EFIAK

-360 VITNMKAEELI
+360 VITDMKAEELI
-371 KDKSGRVVGVKA
+371 KDKTGRVVGVKA
-383 TMNGASYTF
+383 TSHGATYTF

-406 ANPEMV
+406 ANKAMV

-437 MAERAGAQLVNMG
+437 MAKRVGAQLVNMG

-467 IADAR
+467 IADSR

-484 RFVEELQRR
+484 RFVEELERR
-493 DVLSEAILKQTGGY
+493 DVLSEAILKQTGNY
-507 CWVLWNDKIGSISN
+507 CWVLWNDNIGKISN

-542 DDLKCVADFTKIP
+542 PDLKCIADFTKMP
-555 FDSLKGTVNRV
+555 LKQLESTVKRV
-566 SSMTGKGND
+566 SSMAGKGND
-575 KDFNHRSG
+575 KDFHHRGG
-583 LVDMTQGKYYVIK
+583 LMDMSEGQYYVIK
-596 AVPSVHHTMGGVRI
+596 AVPSTHHTMGGVRI

-617 TAEGK
+617 TAKGQV
-622 AIPGLWAAGEVT
+622 IPGLWAAGEVT

-647 YTDIIVFGRIAGK
+647 YTDIIVFGRIAGE
-660 AAAEA
+660 AAAFEA
-665 AK
+665 AARSAK

>member
-1 MFFFSGL
+1 MKSTMIKSAVAMVFA
-8 FGDVEQIS
+8 
-16 HFDSYHPV
+16 V
-24 GSTGEIIFLGA
+24 G
-35 VVEIGEAIVIASFY
+35 
-49 LEMADFGAQFY
+49 
-60 TEAGRYTII
+60 
-69 ELVFHIHVMLFGGKV
+69 
-84 GIVFPRTALCC
+84 
-95 SAFAAAVSA
+95 FAAASMA
-104 APVTTQG
+104 APVTAEG

-117 GDVTV
+117 GDITV

-127 SGKIKDIKI
+127 AGKIQDIKI
-136 VKQQEN
+136 VKNAEN
-142 PVLAAKVFTDLKQ
+142 PILAKKVFTDLKDQ
-155 HVIDTNSVQLDA
+155 VVALSSTDVDL
-167 ISGATFSS
+167 ISGATFSA
-175 KGFLD
+175 KGFID
-180 AVADAAKKAGV
+180 AVNDAAKKAGV
-191 TLSKADKKAIKK
+191 TLAKADKKALKK
-203 AVKALPKESSYDV
+203 AARELPKTSNYDV

-226 SAAIEAKNAG
+226 SAAITARNAG

-276 PELHAED
+276 PELHAQD
-283 TYKGGDMKGDMNVIK
+283 TFKGGDGKGDMKVIN
-298 VMTHNAL
+298 VMTHQAL

-344 EFITK
+344 EFIAK

-371 KDKSGRVVGVKA
+371 KDKDGRVVGVKA
-383 TMNGASYTF
+383 TMDGSEYTF

-425 TDAPGTTGEALY
+425 TDAPGSTGEALY
-437 MAERAGAQLVNMG
+437 MAERAGAELVNMG

-455 PICDPISGVIEL
+455 PICDPLSGAIEL

-493 DVLSEAILKQTGGY
+493 DVLSEAILNQTGQY
-507 CWVLWNDKIGSISN
+507 CWVLWNDNIGKISN
-521 TVKEHPTEYEAF
+521 TVKAHANEYEAF
-533 TKQGIMATC
+533 TKQGIMTTC
-542 DDLKCVADFTKIP
+542 DDLKCIADFTKIP
-555 FDSLKGTVNRV
+555 FDQLQKTVKRV
-566 SSMTGKGND
+566 SDMAGKGND
-575 KDFNHRSG
+575 KDFNHRAG
-583 LVDMTQGKYYVIK
+583 LMDMQQGKYYVIK
-596 AVPSVHHTMGGVRI
+596 AVPSTHHTMGGVRI
-610 NEKAQAL
+610 NEKAEAL

-622 AIPGLWAAGEVT
+622 VIPGLWAAGEVT

-647 YTDIIVFGRIAGK
+647 YTDIIVFGRIAGEAAAK
-660 AAAEA
+660 AA
-665 AK
+665 K

>member
-1 MFFFSGL
+1 MRKFFFCIVGPSEWDGSAIHK
-8 FGDVEQIS
+8 GVEQIMMKK
-16 HFDSYHPV
+16 
-24 GSTGEIIFLGA
+24 TLI
-35 VVEIGEAIVIASFY
+35 
-49 LEMADFGAQFY
+49 
-60 TEAGRYTII
+60 
-69 ELVFHIHVMLFGGKV
+69 
-84 GIVFPRTALCC
+84 TALI
-95 SAFAAAVSA
+95 ATVFAGGAMAAAVTA
-104 APVTTQG
+104 EG

-127 SGKIKDIKI
+127 GGKITDIKV
-136 VKQQEN
+136 VKEQEN
-142 PVLAAKVFTDLKQ
+142 KVLARGVYTDLKDQ
-155 HVIDTNSVQLDA
+155 VIATNSADLDV

-180 AVADAAKKAGV
+180 AVKDAAKKAGV

-203 AVKALPKESSYDV
+203 VAKDLPKNSSYDV
-216 VVIGAGGAGF
+216 VVVGAGGAGF

-283 TYKGGDMKGDMNVIK
+283 TYKGGDMKGDMKVIN

-305 DAAKWC
+305 DAALWC

-360 VITNMKAEELI
+360 VITNMKMTDLI
-371 KDKSGRVVGVKA
+371 LDKDGRVTGVKA
-383 TMNGASYTF
+383 TMHGAEYTF

-406 ANPEMV
+406 ANKEMV

-420 ERFKT
+420 ERFMT

-437 MAERAGAQLVNMG
+437 IAEKAGAELVNMG

-467 IADAR
+467 IADSR

-484 RFVEELQRR
+484 RFVEELDRR

-507 CWVLWNDKIGSISN
+507 CWVLWNDNIGKISN
-521 TVKEHPTEYEAF
+521 TVGTHTTEYEAF

-542 DDLKCVADFTKIP
+542 DDLKCIADFTKIP
-555 FDSLKGTVNRV
+555 FDQLKKTVDRV
-566 SSMTGKGND
+566 SSMAGKGND
-575 KDFNHRSG
+575 KDFNHRGG
-583 LVDMTQGKYYVIK
+583 LMDMSQGKYYVIK
-596 AVPSVHHTMGGVRI
+596 AVPSTHHTMGGIRI

-617 TAEGK
+617 TKEGK
-622 AIPGLWAAGEVT
+622 VIPGLWAAGEVT

>member
-1 MFFFSGL
+1 MK
-8 FGDVEQIS
+8 
-16 HFDSYHPV
+16 
-24 GSTGEIIFLGA
+24 STMIKSA
-35 VVEIGEAIVIASFY
+35 VAMVFA
-49 LEMADFGAQFY
+49 
-60 TEAGRYTII
+60 AG
-69 ELVFHIHVMLFGGKV
+69 
-84 GIVFPRTALCC
+84 
-95 SAFAAAVSA
+95 FAAASMA
-104 APVTTQG
+104 APVTAEG

-117 GDVTV
+117 GDITV

-127 SGKIKDIKI
+127 AGKIQDIKI
-136 VKQQEN
+136 VKNAEN
-142 PVLAAKVFTDLKQ
+142 PILAKKVFTDLKDQ
-155 HVIDTNSVQLDA
+155 VVAFSSTDVDLV
-167 ISGATFSS
+167 SGATFSA
-175 KGFLD
+175 KGFID
-180 AVADAAKKAGV
+180 AVNDAAKKAGV
-191 TLSKADKKAIKK
+191 TLAKADKKALKK
-203 AVKALPKESSYDV
+203 AARELPKTSNYDV

-226 SAAIEAKNAG
+226 SAAITARNAG

-255 GAEMNA
+255 GAEMNVA
-261 AKNWVQPKLGINDDS
+261 RNWVQPKLGINDDS
-276 PELHAED
+276 PELHAQD
-283 TYKGGDMKGDMNVIK
+283 TFKGGDGKGDMKVIN
-298 VMTHNAL
+298 VMTHEAL

-344 EFITK
+344 EFIAK

-371 KDKSGRVVGVKA
+371 KNKDGRVVGVKA
-383 TMNGASYTF
+383 TMDGSEYTF

-437 MAERAGAQLVNMG
+437 MAERAGAELVNMG

-455 PICDPISGVIEL
+455 PICDPISGAIEL

-493 DVLSEAILKQTGGY
+493 DVLSEAILNQTGRY

-521 TVKEHPTEYEAF
+521 TVKAHANEYEAF
-533 TKQGIMATC
+533 TKQGVMTTC
-542 DDLKCVADFTKIP
+542 DDLKCIADFTKIP
-555 FDSLKGTVNRV
+555 FDQLQKTVKRV
-566 SSMTGKGND
+566 SDMAGKGND
-575 KDFNHRSG
+575 KDFNHRAG
-583 LVDMTQGKYYVIK
+583 LMDMQQGKYYVIK
-596 AVPSVHHTMGGVRI
+596 AVPSTHHTMGGVRI
-610 NEKAQAL
+610 NEKAEAL

-622 AIPGLWAAGEVT
+622 VIPGLWAAGEVT

-647 YTDIIVFGRIAGK
+647 YTDIIVFGRIAGEAAAK
-660 AAAEA
+660 AA
-665 AK
+665 K

>member
-1 MFFFSGL
+1 MK
-8 FGDVEQIS
+8 
-16 HFDSYHPV
+16 
-24 GSTGEIIFLGA
+24 STMIKSA
-35 VVEIGEAIVIASFY
+35 VAMVFA
-49 LEMADFGAQFY
+49 
-60 TEAGRYTII
+60 AG
-69 ELVFHIHVMLFGGKV
+69 
-84 GIVFPRTALCC
+84 
-95 SAFAAAVSA
+95 FAAATMA
-104 APVTTQG
+104 APVTAEG

-117 GDVTV
+117 GDITV

-127 SGKIKDIKI
+127 AGKIQDIKI
-136 VKQQEN
+136 VKNAEN
-142 PVLAAKVFTDLKQ
+142 PILAKKVFTDLKDQ
-155 HVIDTNSVQLDA
+155 VVALSSTDVDLV
-167 ISGATFSS
+167 SGATFSA
-175 KGFLD
+175 KGFID
-180 AVADAAKKAGV
+180 AVNDAAKKAGV
-191 TLSKADKKAIKK
+191 TLAKADKKALKK
-203 AVKALPKESSYDV
+203 AARELPKTSNYDV

-226 SAAIEAKNAG
+226 SAAITAKNAG

-255 GAEMNA
+255 GAEMNV

-276 PELHAED
+276 PELHAQD
-283 TYKGGDMKGDMNVIK
+283 TFKGGDGKGDMKVIN
-298 VMTHNAL
+298 VMTHEAL

-344 EFITK
+344 EFIAK

-371 KDKSGRVVGVKA
+371 KDKDGRVVGVKA
-383 TMNGASYTF
+383 TMDGSEYTF

-455 PICDPISGVIEL
+455 PICDPISGAIEL

-493 DVLSEAILKQTGGY
+493 DVLSEAILNQTGRY

-521 TVKEHPTEYEAF
+521 TVKAHANEYEAF
-533 TKQGIMATC
+533 TKQGVMTTC
-542 DDLKCVADFTKIP
+542 DDLKCIADFTKIP
-555 FDSLKGTVNRV
+555 FDQLRKTVKRV
-566 SSMTGKGND
+566 SDMAGKGND

-583 LVDMTQGKYYVIK
+583 LVDMQQGKYYVIK
-596 AVPSVHHTMGGVRI
+596 AVPSTHHTMGGVRI
-610 NEKAQAL
+610 NEKAEAL

-622 AIPGLWAAGEVT
+622 VIPGLWAAGEVT

-647 YTDIIVFGRIAGK
+647 YTDIIVFGRIAGEAAAK
-660 AAAEA
+660 AA
-665 AK
+665 K

>member
-1 MFFFSGL
+1 MQFSRALIAGL
-8 FGDVEQIS
+8 V
-16 HFDSYHPV
+16 
-24 GSTGEIIFLGA
+24 
-35 VVEIGEAIVIASFY
+35 
-49 LEMADFGAQFY
+49 
-60 TEAGRYTII
+60 
-69 ELVFHIHVMLFGGKV
+69 
-84 GIVFPRTALCC
+84 C

-383 TMNGASYTF
+383 TMNGTSYTF

>member
-1 MFFFSGL
+1 MKSTMIKSAVAMVFA
-8 FGDVEQIS
+8 
-16 HFDSYHPV
+16 V
-24 GSTGEIIFLGA
+24 G
-35 VVEIGEAIVIASFY
+35 
-49 LEMADFGAQFY
+49 
-60 TEAGRYTII
+60 
-69 ELVFHIHVMLFGGKV
+69 
-84 GIVFPRTALCC
+84 
-95 SAFAAAVSA
+95 FAAASMA
-104 APVTTQG
+104 APVTAEG

-117 GDVTV
+117 GDITV

-127 SGKIKDIKI
+127 AGKIQDIKI
-136 VKQQEN
+136 VKNAEN
-142 PVLAAKVFTDLKQ
+142 PILAKKVFTDLKDQ
-155 HVIDTNSVQLDA
+155 VVAFSSTDVDLV
-167 ISGATFSS
+167 SGATFSA
-175 KGFLD
+175 KGFID
-180 AVADAAKKAGV
+180 AVNDAAKKAGV
-191 TLSKADKKAIKK
+191 TLAKADKKALKK
-203 AVKALPKESSYDV
+203 AARELPKTSNYDV

-226 SAAIEAKNAG
+226 SAAITARNAG

-255 GAEMNA
+255 GAEMNV

-276 PELHAED
+276 PELHAQD
-283 TYKGGDMKGDMNVIK
+283 TFKGGDGKGDMKVIN
-298 VMTHNAL
+298 VMTHEAL

-344 EFITK
+344 EFIAK

-371 KDKSGRVVGVKA
+371 KDKDGRVVGVKA
-383 TMNGASYTF
+383 TMDGSEYTF

-425 TDAPGTTGEALY
+425 TDAPGSTGEALY
-437 MAERAGAQLVNMG
+437 MAERAGAELVNMG

-455 PICDPISGVIEL
+455 PICDPISGAIEL

-493 DVLSEAILKQTGGY
+493 DVLSEAILNQTGQY
-507 CWVLWNDKIGSISN
+507 CWVLWNDNIGKISN
-521 TVKEHPTEYEAF
+521 TVKAHANEYEAF
-533 TKQGIMATC
+533 TKQGVMTTC
-542 DDLKCVADFTKIP
+542 DDLKCIADFTKIP
-555 FDSLKGTVNRV
+555 FDQLQKTVKRV
-566 SSMTGKGND
+566 SDMAGKGND

-583 LVDMTQGKYYVIK
+583 LVDMQQGKYYVIK
-596 AVPSVHHTMGGVRI
+596 AVPSTHHTMGGVRI
-610 NEKAQAL
+610 NEKAEAL

-622 AIPGLWAAGEVT
+622 VIPGLWAAGEVT

-647 YTDIIVFGRIAGK
+647 YTDIIVFGRIAGEAAAK
-660 AAAEA
+660 AA
-665 AK
+665 K

>member
-1 MFFFSGL
+1 MK
-8 FGDVEQIS
+8 
-16 HFDSYHPV
+16 
-24 GSTGEIIFLGA
+24 STMIKSA
-35 VVEIGEAIVIASFY
+35 VAMVFA
-49 LEMADFGAQFY
+49 
-60 TEAGRYTII
+60 AG
-69 ELVFHIHVMLFGGKV
+69 
-84 GIVFPRTALCC
+84 
-95 SAFAAAVSA
+95 FAAASMA
-104 APVTTQG
+104 APVTAEG

-117 GDVTV
+117 GDITV

-127 SGKIKDIKI
+127 AGKIQDIKI
-136 VKQQEN
+136 VKNAEN
-142 PVLAAKVFTDLKQ
+142 PILAKKVFTDLKDQ
-155 HVIDTNSVQLDA
+155 VVALSSTDVDL
-167 ISGATFSS
+167 ISGATFSA
-175 KGFLD
+175 KGFID
-180 AVADAAKKAGV
+180 AVNDAAKKAGV
-191 TLSKADKKAIKK
+191 TLAKADKKALKK
-203 AVKALPKESSYDV
+203 AARELPKTSNYDV

-226 SAAIEAKNAG
+226 SAAITARNAG

-255 GAEMNA
+255 GAEMNV

-276 PELHAED
+276 PELHAQD
-283 TYKGGDMKGDMNVIK
+283 TFKGGDGKGDMKVIN
-298 VMTHNAL
+298 VMTHEAL

-344 EFITK
+344 EFIAK

-371 KDKSGRVVGVKA
+371 KDKDGRVVGVKA
-383 TMNGASYTF
+383 TMDGSEYTF

-425 TDAPGTTGEALY
+425 TDAPGSTGEALY
-437 MAERAGAQLVNMG
+437 MAERAGAELVNMG

-455 PICDPISGVIEL
+455 PICDPISGAIEL

-493 DVLSEAILKQTGGY
+493 DVLSEAILNQTGQY
-507 CWVLWNDKIGSISN
+507 CWVLWNDNIGKISN
-521 TVKEHPTEYEAF
+521 TVKAHANEYEAF
-533 TKQGIMATC
+533 TKQGIMTTC
-542 DDLKCVADFTKIP
+542 DDLKCIADFTKIP
-555 FDSLKGTVNRV
+555 FDQLQKTVKRV
-566 SSMTGKGND
+566 SDMAGKGND
-575 KDFNHRSG
+575 KDFNHRAG
-583 LVDMTQGKYYVIK
+583 LMDMQQGKYYVIK
-596 AVPSVHHTMGGVRI
+596 AVPSTHHTMGGVRI
-610 NEKAQAL
+610 NEKAEAL

-622 AIPGLWAAGEVT
+622 VIPGLWAAGEVT

-647 YTDIIVFGRIAGK
+647 YTDIIVFGRIAGEAAAK
-660 AAAEA
+660 AA
-665 AK
+665 K

>member
-1 MFFFSGL
+1 
-8 FGDVEQIS
+8 
-16 HFDSYHPV
+16 
-24 GSTGEIIFLGA
+24 
-35 VVEIGEAIVIASFY
+35 
-49 LEMADFGAQFY
+49 
-60 TEAGRYTII
+60 
-69 ELVFHIHVMLFGGKV
+69 MLF
-84 GIVFPRTALCC
+84 RQTLL
-95 SAFAAAVSA
+95 AAAVGLMSAAAVA

-117 GDVTV
+117 GDMTV

-127 SGKIKDIKI
+127 NGRIQAIEI
-136 VKQQEN
+136 VKEAEN
-142 PVLAAKVFTDLKQ
+142 PVLAKKVYTDLKAA
-155 HVIDTNSVQLDA
+155 VIASNSADLDA

-180 AVADAAKKAGV
+180 AVKDAAKKAGV
-191 TLSKADKKAIKK
+191 TLSKADAKAIKK
-203 AVKALPKESSYDV
+203 VVKNIPAVSNYDV

-261 AKNWVQPKLGINDDS
+261 ARNWVQPKLGILDDS
-276 PELHAED
+276 AERHAAD
-283 TYKGGDMKGDMNVIK
+283 TFKGGDKKGDMKVIN
-298 VMTHNAL
+298 VMTANAL

-344 EFITK
+344 EFIAK

-360 VITNMKAEELI
+360 VITDMKAEELI
-371 KDKSGRVVGVKA
+371 KDKTGRVVGVKA
-383 TMNGASYTF
+383 TSHGATYTF
-392 NAKGGVVLATGGFG
+392 TAKGGVVLATGGFG
-406 ANPEMV
+406 ANKAMV

-437 MAERAGAQLVNMG
+437 MAKRAGAQLVNMG

-467 IADAR
+467 IADSR

-484 RFVEELQRR
+484 RFVEELERR
-493 DVLSEAILKQTGGY
+493 DVLSEAILKQTGNY
-507 CWVLWNDKIGSISN
+507 CWVLWNDNIGKISN

-542 DDLKCVADFTKIP
+542 PDLKCIADFTKMP
-555 FDSLKGTVNRV
+555 LKQLESTVKRV
-566 SSMTGKGND
+566 SSMAGKGND
-575 KDFNHRSG
+575 KDFHHRGG
-583 LVDMTQGKYYVIK
+583 LMDMSEGQYYVIK
-596 AVPSVHHTMGGVRI
+596 AVPSTHHTMGGVRI

-617 TAEGK
+617 TAK
-622 AIPGLWAAGEVT
+622 SQVIPGLWAAGEVT

-647 YTDIIVFGRIAGK
+647 YTDIIVFGRIAGE
-660 AAAEA
+660 AAAFEA
-665 AK
+665 AARSAK

>member
-1 MFFFSGL
+1 MKSTMIKSAVAMVFA
-8 FGDVEQIS
+8 
-16 HFDSYHPV
+16 V
-24 GSTGEIIFLGA
+24 G
-35 VVEIGEAIVIASFY
+35 
-49 LEMADFGAQFY
+49 
-60 TEAGRYTII
+60 
-69 ELVFHIHVMLFGGKV
+69 
-84 GIVFPRTALCC
+84 
-95 SAFAAAVSA
+95 FAAASMA
-104 APVTTQG
+104 APVTAEG

-117 GDVTV
+117 GDITV

-127 SGKIKDIKI
+127 AGKIQDIKI
-136 VKQQEN
+136 VKNAEN
-142 PVLAAKVFTDLKQ
+142 PILAKKVFTDLKDQ
-155 HVIDTNSVQLDA
+155 VVALSSTDVDL
-167 ISGATFSS
+167 ISGATFSA
-175 KGFLD
+175 KGFID
-180 AVADAAKKAGV
+180 AVNDAAKKAGV
-191 TLSKADKKAIKK
+191 TLAKADKKALKK
-203 AVKALPKESSYDV
+203 AARELPKTSNYDV

-226 SAAIEAKNAG
+226 SAAITAKNAG

-255 GAEMNA
+255 GAEMNV

-276 PELHAED
+276 PELHAQD
-283 TYKGGDMKGDMNVIK
+283 TFKGGDGKGDMKVIN
-298 VMTHNAL
+298 VMTHEAL

-344 EFITK
+344 EFIAK

-371 KDKSGRVVGVKA
+371 KDKDGRVVGVKA
-383 TMNGASYTF
+383 TMDGSEYTF

-425 TDAPGTTGEALY
+425 TDAPGSTGEALY
-437 MAERAGAQLVNMG
+437 MAERAGAELVNMG

-455 PICDPISGVIEL
+455 PICDPLSGAIEL

-493 DVLSEAILKQTGGY
+493 DVLSEAILNQTGQY
-507 CWVLWNDKIGSISN
+507 CWVLWNDNIGKISN
-521 TVKEHPTEYEAF
+521 TVKAHANEYEAF
-533 TKQGIMATC
+533 TKQGIMTTC
-542 DDLKCVADFTKIP
+542 DDLKCIADFTKIP
-555 FDSLKGTVNRV
+555 FDQLQKTVKRV
-566 SSMTGKGND
+566 SDMAGKGND

-583 LVDMTQGKYYVIK
+583 LVDMQQGKYYVIK
-596 AVPSVHHTMGGVRI
+596 AVPSTHHTMGGVRI
-610 NEKAQAL
+610 NEKAEAL

-622 AIPGLWAAGEVT
+622 VIPGLWAAGEVT

-647 YTDIIVFGRIAGK
+647 YTDIIVFGRIAGEAAAK
-660 AAAEA
+660 AA
-665 AK
+665 K

>member
-1 MFFFSGL
+1 MK
-8 FGDVEQIS
+8 
-16 HFDSYHPV
+16 
-24 GSTGEIIFLGA
+24 STMIKSA
-35 VVEIGEAIVIASFY
+35 VAMVFA
-49 LEMADFGAQFY
+49 
-60 TEAGRYTII
+60 AG
-69 ELVFHIHVMLFGGKV
+69 
-84 GIVFPRTALCC
+84 
-95 SAFAAAVSA
+95 FAAASMA
-104 APVTTQG
+104 APVTAEG

-117 GDVTV
+117 GDITV

-127 SGKIKDIKI
+127 AGKIQDIKI
-136 VKQQEN
+136 VKNAEN
-142 PVLAAKVFTDLKQ
+142 PILAKKVFTDLKDQ
-155 HVIDTNSVQLDA
+155 VVALSSTDVDLV
-167 ISGATFSS
+167 SGATFSA
-175 KGFLD
+175 KGFID
-180 AVADAAKKAGV
+180 AVNDAAKKAGV
-191 TLSKADKKAIKK
+191 TLAKADKKALKK
-203 AVKALPKESSYDV
+203 AARELPKTSNYDV

-226 SAAIEAKNAG
+226 SAAITARNAG

-255 GAEMNA
+255 GAEMNV

-276 PELHAED
+276 PELHAQD
-283 TYKGGDMKGDMNVIK
+283 TFKGGDGKGDMKVIN
-298 VMTHNAL
+298 VMTHQAL

-344 EFITK
+344 EFIAK

-371 KDKSGRVVGVKA
+371 KDKDGRVVGVKA
-383 TMNGASYTF
+383 TMDGSEYTF

-425 TDAPGTTGEALY
+425 TDAPGSTGEALY

-455 PICDPISGVIEL
+455 PICDPLSGAIEL

-493 DVLSEAILKQTGGY
+493 DVLSEAILNQTGQY
-507 CWVLWNDKIGSISN
+507 CWVLWNDNIGKISN
-521 TVKEHPTEYEAF
+521 TVKAHANEYEAF
-533 TKQGIMATC
+533 TKQGIMTTC
-542 DDLKCVADFTKIP
+542 DDLKCIADFTKIP
-555 FDSLKGTVNRV
+555 FDQLRKTVKRV
-566 SSMTGKGND
+566 SDMAGKGND

-583 LVDMTQGKYYVIK
+583 LVDMQQGKYYVIK
-596 AVPSVHHTMGGVRI
+596 AVPSTHHTMGGVRI
-610 NEKAQAL
+610 NEKAEAL

-622 AIPGLWAAGEVT
+622 VIPGLWAAGEVT

-647 YTDIIVFGRIAGK
+647 YTDIIVFGRIAGEAAAK
-660 AAAEA
+660 AA
-665 AK
+665 K

>member
-1 MFFFSGL
+1 MHFSRALIAGL
-8 FGDVEQIS
+8 V
-16 HFDSYHPV
+16 
-24 GSTGEIIFLGA
+24 
-35 VVEIGEAIVIASFY
+35 
-49 LEMADFGAQFY
+49 
-60 TEAGRYTII
+60 
-69 ELVFHIHVMLFGGKV
+69 
-84 GIVFPRTALCC
+84 C
-95 SAFAAAVSA
+95 SVFAAAVSA

-203 AVKALPKESSYDV
+203 VGKTLPKESSYDV

-555 FDSLKGTVNRV
+555 FDSLKSTVNRV

>member
-1 MFFFSGL
+1 
-8 FGDVEQIS
+8 
-16 HFDSYHPV
+16 
-24 GSTGEIIFLGA
+24 
-35 VVEIGEAIVIASFY
+35 
-49 LEMADFGAQFY
+49 
-60 TEAGRYTII
+60 
-69 ELVFHIHVMLFGGKV
+69 MLF
-84 GIVFPRTALCC
+84 RQTLL
-95 SAFAAAVSA
+95 AAAVGLMSAAAVA

-117 GDVTV
+117 GDMTV

-127 SGKIKDIKI
+127 NGRIQAIEI
-136 VKQQEN
+136 VKEAEN
-142 PVLAAKVFTDLKQ
+142 PVLAKKVYTDLKAA
-155 HVIDTNSVQLDA
+155 VIASNSADLDA

-180 AVADAAKKAGV
+180 AVKDAAKKAGV
-191 TLSKADKKAIKK
+191 TLSKADAKAIKK
-203 AVKALPKESSYDV
+203 VVKNIPAVSNYDV

-261 AKNWVQPKLGINDDS
+261 ARNWVQPKLGILDDS
-276 PELHAED
+276 AERHAAD
-283 TYKGGDMKGDMNVIK
+283 TFKGGDKKGDMKVIN
-298 VMTHNAL
+298 VMTANAL

-344 EFITK
+344 EFIAK

-360 VITNMKAEELI
+360 VITDMKAEELI
-371 KDKSGRVVGVKA
+371 KDKTGRVVGVKA
-383 TMNGASYTF
+383 TSHGATYTF

-406 ANPEMV
+406 SNKAMV

-437 MAERAGAQLVNMG
+437 MAKRAGAQLVNMG

-467 IADAR
+467 IADSR

-484 RFVEELQRR
+484 RFVEELERR
-493 DVLSEAILKQTGGY
+493 DVLSEAILKQTGNY
-507 CWVLWNDKIGSISN
+507 CWVLWNDNIGKISN

-542 DDLKCVADFTKIP
+542 PDLKCIADFTKMP
-555 FDSLKGTVNRV
+555 LKQLESTVKRV
-566 SSMTGKGND
+566 SSMAGKGND
-575 KDFNHRSG
+575 KDFHHRGG
-583 LVDMTQGKYYVIK
+583 LMDMSEGQYYVIK
-596 AVPSVHHTMGGVRI
+596 AVPSTHHTMGGVRI

-617 TAEGK
+617 TAKGQV
-622 AIPGLWAAGEVT
+622 IPGLWAAGEVT

-647 YTDIIVFGRIAGK
+647 YTDIIVFGRIAGE
-660 AAAEA
+660 AAAFEA
-665 AK
+665 AARSAK

>member
-1 MFFFSGL
+1 MRKFFFCIVGSSEWDGSAIHK
-8 FGDVEQIS
+8 GVEQIMMKK
-16 HFDSYHPV
+16 
-24 GSTGEIIFLGA
+24 TLI
-35 VVEIGEAIVIASFY
+35 
-49 LEMADFGAQFY
+49 
-60 TEAGRYTII
+60 
-69 ELVFHIHVMLFGGKV
+69 
-84 GIVFPRTALCC
+84 TALI
-95 SAFAAAVSA
+95 ATVFAGGAMAAAVTA
-104 APVTTQG
+104 EG

-127 SGKIKDIKI
+127 GGKITDIKV
-136 VKQQEN
+136 VKEQEN
-142 PVLAAKVFTDLKQ
+142 KVLARGVYTDLKDQ
-155 HVIDTNSVQLDA
+155 VIATNSADLDV

-180 AVADAAKKAGV
+180 AVKDAAKKAGV

-203 AVKALPKESSYDV
+203 VAKDLPKNSSYDV
-216 VVIGAGGAGF
+216 VVVGAGGAGF

-283 TYKGGDMKGDMNVIK
+283 TYKGGDMKGDMKVIN

-305 DAAKWC
+305 DAALWC

-360 VITNMKAEELI
+360 VITNMKMTDLI
-371 KDKSGRVVGVKA
+371 LDKDGRVSGVKA
-383 TMNGASYTF
+383 TMNGAEYTF

-406 ANPEMV
+406 ANKEMV

-420 ERFKT
+420 ERFMT

-437 MAERAGAQLVNMG
+437 IAEKAGAELVNMG

-467 IADAR
+467 IADSR

-484 RFVEELQRR
+484 RFVEELDRR

-507 CWVLWNDKIGSISN
+507 CWVLWNDNIGKISN
-521 TVKEHPTEYEAF
+521 TVGTHTTEYDAF

-542 DDLKCVADFTKIP
+542 DDLKCIADFTKIP
-555 FDSLKGTVNRV
+555 FDQLKKTVDRV
-566 SSMTGKGND
+566 TSMAGKGND
-575 KDFNHRSG
+575 KDFHHRGG
-583 LVDMTQGKYYVIK
+583 LMDMSQGKYYVIK
-596 AVPSVHHTMGGVRI
+596 AVPSTHHTMGGIRI

-617 TAEGK
+617 TKEGK
-622 AIPGLWAAGEVT
+622 VIPGLWAAGEVT

>member
-1 MFFFSGL
+1 MHFSRALIAGL
-8 FGDVEQIS
+8 V
-16 HFDSYHPV
+16 
-24 GSTGEIIFLGA
+24 
-35 VVEIGEAIVIASFY
+35 
-49 LEMADFGAQFY
+49 
-60 TEAGRYTII
+60 
-69 ELVFHIHVMLFGGKV
+69 
-84 GIVFPRTALCC
+84 C
-95 SAFAAAVSA
+95 SVFAAAVSA

-203 AVKALPKESSYDV
+203 VVKTLPKESTYDV

-360 VITNMKAEELI
+360 VITNMKMTDLI
-371 KDKSGRVVGVKA
+371 LDKDGRVSGVKA
-383 TMNGASYTF
+383 TMNGAEYTF

-406 ANPEMV
+406 ANKEMV

>member
-1 MFFFSGL
+1 MS
-8 FGDVEQIS
+8 
-16 HFDSYHPV
+16 
-24 GSTGEIIFLGA
+24 
-35 VVEIGEAIVIASFY
+35 
-49 LEMADFGAQFY
+49 
-60 TEAGRYTII
+60 
-69 ELVFHIHVMLFGGKV
+69 
-84 GIVFPRTALCC
+84 
-95 SAFAAAVSA
+95 AAAVA

-117 GDVTV
+117 GDMTV

-127 SGKIKDIKI
+127 NGRIQAIEI
-136 VKQQEN
+136 VKEAEN
-142 PVLAAKVFTDLKQ
+142 PVLAKKVYIDLKAA
-155 HVIDTNSVQLDA
+155 VIASNSADLDA

-180 AVADAAKKAGV
+180 AVKDAAKKAGV
-191 TLSKADKKAIKK
+191 TLSKADAKAIKK
-203 AVKALPKESSYDV
+203 VVKNIPAVSNYDV

-261 AKNWVQPKLGINDDS
+261 ARNWVQPKLGILDDS
-276 PELHAED
+276 AERHAAD
-283 TYKGGDMKGDMNVIK
+283 TFKGGDKKGDMKVIN
-298 VMTHNAL
+298 VMTANAL

-344 EFITK
+344 EFIAK

-360 VITNMKAEELI
+360 VITDMKAEELI
-371 KDKSGRVVGVKA
+371 KDKTGRVVGVKA
-383 TMNGASYTF
+383 TSHGATYTF

-406 ANPEMV
+406 ANKAMV

-437 MAERAGAQLVNMG
+437 MAKRAGAQLVNMG

-467 IADAR
+467 IADSR

-484 RFVEELQRR
+484 RFVEELERR
-493 DVLSEAILKQTGGY
+493 DVLSEAILKQTGNY
-507 CWVLWNDKIGSISN
+507 CWVLWNDNIGKISN

-542 DDLKCVADFTKIP
+542 PDLKCIADFTKMP
-555 FDSLKGTVNRV
+555 LKQLESTVKRV
-566 SSMTGKGND
+566 SSMAGKGND
-575 KDFNHRSG
+575 KDFHHRGG
-583 LVDMTQGKYYVIK
+583 LMDMSEGQYYVIK
-596 AVPSVHHTMGGVRI
+596 AVPSTHHTMGGVRI

-617 TAEGK
+617 TAKGQV
-622 AIPGLWAAGEVT
+622 IPGLWAAGEVT

-647 YTDIIVFGRIAGK
+647 YTDIIVFGRIAGE
-660 AAAEA
+660 AAAFEA
-665 AK
+665 AARSAK

>member
-1 MFFFSGL
+1 MHFSRALIAGL
-8 FGDVEQIS
+8 V
-16 HFDSYHPV
+16 
-24 GSTGEIIFLGA
+24 
-35 VVEIGEAIVIASFY
+35 
-49 LEMADFGAQFY
+49 
-60 TEAGRYTII
+60 
-69 ELVFHIHVMLFGGKV
+69 
-84 GIVFPRTALCC
+84 C

-647 YTDIIVFGRIAGK
+647 YTDILSLIHI
-660 AAAEA
+660 
-665 AK
+665 

>member
-1 MFFFSGL
+1 MKSTMIKSAVAMVFA
-8 FGDVEQIS
+8 
-16 HFDSYHPV
+16 V
-24 GSTGEIIFLGA
+24 G
-35 VVEIGEAIVIASFY
+35 
-49 LEMADFGAQFY
+49 
-60 TEAGRYTII
+60 
-69 ELVFHIHVMLFGGKV
+69 
-84 GIVFPRTALCC
+84 
-95 SAFAAAVSA
+95 FAAASMA
-104 APVTTQG
+104 APVTAEG

-117 GDVTV
+117 GDITV

-127 SGKIKDIKI
+127 AGKIQDIKI
-136 VKQQEN
+136 VKNAEN
-142 PVLAAKVFTDLKQ
+142 PILAKKVFTDLKDQ
-155 HVIDTNSVQLDA
+155 VVALSSTDVDL
-167 ISGATFSS
+167 ISGATFSA
-175 KGFLD
+175 KGFID
-180 AVADAAKKAGV
+180 AVNDAAKKAGV
-191 TLSKADKKAIKK
+191 TLAKADKKALKK
-203 AVKALPKESSYDV
+203 AARELPKTSNYDV

-226 SAAIEAKNAG
+226 SAAITARNAG

-255 GAEMNA
+255 GAEMNV

-276 PELHAED
+276 PELHAQD
-283 TYKGGDMKGDMNVIK
+283 TFKGGDGKGDMKVIN
-298 VMTHNAL
+298 VMTHQAL

-344 EFITK
+344 EFIAK

-371 KDKSGRVVGVKA
+371 KDKDGRVVGVKA
-383 TMNGASYTF
+383 TMDGSEYTF

-455 PICDPISGVIEL
+455 PICDPISGAIEL

-493 DVLSEAILKQTGGY
+493 DVLSEAILNQTGQY
-507 CWVLWNDKIGSISN
+507 CWVLWNDNIGKISN
-521 TVKEHPTEYEAF
+521 TVKAHANEYEAF
-533 TKQGIMATC
+533 TKQGIMTTC
-542 DDLKCVADFTKIP
+542 DDLKCIADFTKIP
-555 FDSLKGTVNRV
+555 FDQLRKTVKRV
-566 SSMTGKGND
+566 SDMAGKGND
-575 KDFNHRSG
+575 KDFNHRAG
-583 LVDMTQGKYYVIK
+583 LMDMQQGKYYVIK
-596 AVPSVHHTMGGVRI
+596 AVPSTHHTMGGVRI
-610 NEKAQAL
+610 NEKAEAL

-622 AIPGLWAAGEVT
+622 VIPGLWAAGEVT

-647 YTDIIVFGRIAGK
+647 YTDIIVFGRIAGEAAAK
-660 AAAEA
+660 AA
-665 AK
+665 K

>member
-1 MFFFSGL
+1 MRKFFFCIVGSSEWDGSAIHK
-8 FGDVEQIS
+8 GVEQIMMKK
-16 HFDSYHPV
+16 
-24 GSTGEIIFLGA
+24 TLI
-35 VVEIGEAIVIASFY
+35 
-49 LEMADFGAQFY
+49 
-60 TEAGRYTII
+60 
-69 ELVFHIHVMLFGGKV
+69 
-84 GIVFPRTALCC
+84 TALI
-95 SAFAAAVSA
+95 ATVFAGGAMAAAVTA
-104 APVTTQG
+104 EG

-127 SGKIKDIKI
+127 GGKITDIKV
-136 VKQQEN
+136 VKEQEN
-142 PVLAAKVFTDLKQ
+142 KVLARGVYTDLKDQ
-155 HVIDTNSVQLDA
+155 VIATNSADLDV

-180 AVADAAKKAGV
+180 AVKDAAKKAGV

-203 AVKALPKESSYDV
+203 VAKDLPKNSSYDV
-216 VVIGAGGAGF
+216 VVVGAGGAGF

-283 TYKGGDMKGDMNVIK
+283 TYKGGDMKGDMKVIN

-305 DAAKWC
+305 DAALWC

-360 VITNMKAEELI
+360 VITNMKMTDLI
-371 KDKSGRVVGVKA
+371 LDKDGRVSGVKA
-383 TMNGASYTF
+383 TMNGAEYTF

-406 ANPEMV
+406 ANKEMV

-420 ERFKT
+420 ERFMT

-437 MAERAGAQLVNMG
+437 IAEKAGAELVNMG

-467 IADAR
+467 IADSR

-484 RFVEELQRR
+484 RFVEELDRR
-493 DVLSEAILKQTGGY
+493 DVLSEAILNQTGGY
-507 CWVLWNDKIGSISN
+507 CWVLWNDNIGKISN
-521 TVKEHPTEYEAF
+521 TVGTHTTEYDAF

-542 DDLKCVADFTKIP
+542 DDLKCIADFTKIP
-555 FDSLKGTVNRV
+555 FDQLKKTVDRV
-566 SSMTGKGND
+566 TSMAGKGND
-575 KDFNHRSG
+575 KDFHHRGG
-583 LVDMTQGKYYVIK
+583 LMDMSQGKYYVIK
-596 AVPSVHHTMGGVRI
+596 AVPSTHHTMGGIRI

-617 TAEGK
+617 TKEGK
-622 AIPGLWAAGEVT
+622 VIPGLWAAGEVT